1 MHPHFRKNNFNNKLT
16 LGSVDNMKKSIILA
30 IPAALLL
37 AGCVS
42 TTYTK
47 SVSVTK
53 DAQGNIIGT
62 VEHEGVTQPNQQGWP
77 VEFKYLKGV
86 RTNEVNPQQK

>member
-1 MHPHFRKNNFNNKLT
+1 M
-16 LGSVDNMKKSIILA
+16 
-30 IPAALLL
+30 LL
-37 AGCVS
+37 ALPASLLISGCVS

-53 DAQGNIIGT
+53 DPQGNVLGI

-86 RTNEVNPQQK
+86 RPNEAKP